1 MHRLVLS
8 PSQSVNAVIVPSL
21 LAAILVMMSLASP
34 AATLAQDAAAPPVAR
49 PTAAGVGRIQISAES
64 NAPADATVLAER
76 YRLPLATAWEQLSA
90 LFATEPTRRF
100 LIRFELEP
108 DPAVTSRMRPVSDA
122 AWASTDG
129 SSALIAIERFLA
141 LSPVESNNILRNL
154 LSRAFLQAAS
164 GGFLPLGLVDGIA
177 RYVET
182 PVLARQARLGSL
194 VQGVYQAGTLPSWD
208 DVITGAP
215 SALDAETLTAT
226 RYALVAFLAERYG
239 VRSIQEIARGFASD
253 PAWSV
258 VIPTVTRQSV
268 TEMDAAW
275 QDFLPRWVATG
286 WRQNAAA
293 GFDIS
298 RAQSLFERGAYE
310 AAAAE
315 AGRSQRLFTELND
328 QPGLRRVEGLLA
340 QSALG
345 LQADQLMTDAEQAL
359 RAHDYSRVVTLL
371 DSVEG
376 LYATLP
382 ESHRPVQ
389 TVDTYRSFAQRG
401 LEARRRLSE
410 AEAASS
416 NWLAV
421 KGARSEA
428 ISAGETFSF
437 LGDTGG
443 LEQAN
448 QIVDD
453 LDQRLHRLIFTLSAL
468 TVTIGGWL
476 FAWMWYRAPGRL
488 LWRSP
493 VRSGRPARRATG

>member
-1 MHRLVLS
+1 MHRLVFS
-8 PSQSVNAVIVPSL
+8 SFRPVKPVIVPRVV
-21 LAAILVMMSLASP
+21 AAILAFMLMSTP
-34 AATLAQDAAAPPVAR
+34 AATLAQGAAAPPVAR
-49 PTAAGVGRIQISAES
+49 PTAAGVGRIQISAEA
-64 NAPADATVLAER
+64 NAPADATILAER
-76 YRLPLATAWEQLSA
+76 YRLPLAMAWEQLSA
-90 LFATEPTRRF
+90 LFATEPARRF

-122 AWASTDG
+122 AWATTDG

-154 LSRAFLQAAS
+154 LSRAFLHAAS
-164 GGFLPLGLVDGIA
+164 GGYLPIGLVDGAA

-194 VQGVYQAGTLPSWD
+194 VQGVYQAGTLPGWD
-208 DVITGAP
+208 DLITGAP
-215 SALDAETLTAT
+215 SALDAETLAAS

-239 VRSIQEIARGFASD
+239 IRSIQEMVHGFASE

-258 VIPTVTRQSV
+258 VIPSVTRQSV
-268 TEMDAAW
+268 AEMDAAW
-275 QDFLPRWVATG
+275 QDFLPRWVASG

-293 GFDIS
+293 GFDVS

-315 AGRSQRLFTELND
+315 AGRSQRLFTELDD

-359 RAHDYSRVVTLL
+359 RAHDYARVVTLL
-371 DSVEG
+371 DTVEG

-389 TVDTYRSFAQRG
+389 TVDTYRSFAERG
-401 LEARRRLSE
+401 LDARRRLGE

-428 ISAGETFSF
+428 ISAGETFAF
-437 LGDTGG
+437 LGDTGS
-443 LEQAN
+443 LEQAH
-448 QIVDD
+448 QLVDD

-468 TVTIGGWL
+468 TITIGGWL

-493 VRSGRPARRATG
+493 VGPARTPRRAGG